1 MRLWI
6 VEDHM
11 QVVLL
16 IIVKF
21 LVLALDFD
29 GTIARTSKPFAHV
42 TS

>member
-1 MRLWI
+1 
-6 VEDHM
+6 M

-29 GTIARTSKPFAHV
+29 GTIAQNVEAIRSRYEFVGSEAE
-42 TS
+42 